1 MRRQTRRRLTQN
13 VSRFYLGLGVFFVI
27 GFLFFGT
34 SSFFFA
40 EESLV
45 NETPINEPI
54 RLSNGETVTLHAS
67 SYDTKTKTMRIRLSL
82 DDAPG
87 NTNNHVFRYVYKAR
101 PDSEKEVDFLYDRND
116 QYVLELKDVPSD
128 FDQLAVRIYGLNE
141 SQSISI
147 DTLTSEERE
156 NGLLTSLYADRR
168 TIEQASHTSSDE
180 TTFTKLFVED
190 GLVKTERQLEKA
202 QQAVEAQRQ
211 QITRLDRDKKEL
223 EDELPYLSLDEQVEQ
238 ENEIFDLSRKRD
250 ELTLELDK
258 LEQSV
263 QALEEKHDKLRV
275 RLRELSI

>member
-40 EESLV
+40 EEAPV
-45 NETPINEPI
+45 NETPINEAI

-67 SYDTKTKTMRIRLSL
+67 SYDTEAKTIRIRLSL

-87 NTNNHVFRYVYKAR
+87 NTNDYLFHYVYKAR
-101 PDSEKEVDFLYDRND
+101 PDSEKEVTLLYERND
-116 QYVLELKDVPSD
+116 QYVLELKDVPND
-128 FDQLAVRIYGLNE
+128 FDQLAVRIYGVDE
-141 SQSISI
+141 SQSI
-147 DTLTSEERE
+147 DTLSSEERE
-156 NGLLTSLYADRR
+156 NTLLTSLYADRR
-168 TIEQASHTSSDE
+168 TIEQANHSPSDE
-180 TTFTKLFVED
+180 TTFTRLFVMDE
-190 GLVKTERQLEKA
+190 LTETEKQLEAA
-202 QQAVEAQRQ
+202 QQSAEAQRQ
-211 QITRLDRDKKEL
+211 QIKRLDRDKEEL

-238 ENEIFDLSRKRD
+238 ENEIFDLGRKRD
-250 ELTLELDK
+250 ELTLELEK

-263 QALEEKHDKLRV
+263 AALEEKHDKLRL

>member
-13 VSRFYLGLGVFFVI
+13 VSQFYLGLGIFFVI

-40 EESLV
+40 EEAPV

-101 PDSEKEVDFLYDRND
+101 PDSEKKVMVLYERND
-116 QYVLELKDVPSD
+116 QYVLELADVPNG

-141 SQSISI
+141 SQSIEE
-147 DTLTSEERE
+147 LTPEERE
-156 NGLLTSLYADRR
+156 DGLLTSLYADRR
-168 TIEQASHTSSDE
+168 TIEQANHTSSDE
-180 TTFTKLFVED
+180 TTFTRLFVED
-190 GLVKTERQLEKA
+190 ELAETEQQLEKA
-202 QQAVEAQRQ
+202 QQSVEAQRQ
-211 QITRLDRDKKEL
+211 QIKRLDRDKEEL

-238 ENEIFDLSRKRD
+238 ENEIFDLGRKRD
-250 ELTLELDK
+250 ELNLELEK

-263 QALEEKHDKLRV
+263 VALEEKHDKLRV

>member
-13 VSRFYLGLGVFFVI
+13 VSRFYLVLGVFFVA

-40 EESLV
+40 EEAPV
-45 NETPINEPI
+45 NETPINEAI
-54 RLSNGETVTLHAS
+54 RLSNGEIVTLHAS

-87 NTNNHVFRYVYKAR
+87 NTNNHIFRYVYKAR
-101 PDSEKEVDFLYDRND
+101 PDSEKEVMVLYDRND

-128 FDQLAVRIYGLNE
+128 FDQLAVRIYGVDE
-141 SQSISI
+141 SQSV
-147 DTLTSEERE
+147 DALTPEERE
-156 NGLLTSLYADRR
+156 NSLLTSLYADRR
-168 TIEQASHTSSDE
+168 TIEQANHSSSDE
-180 TTFTKLFVED
+180 TTFARLFIED
-190 GLVKTERQLEKA
+190 ELAQTERQLEKA
-202 QQAVEAQRQ
+202 QQSVKAQRQ
-211 QITRLDRDKKEL
+211 QIERLDRDKEEL

-250 ELTLELDK
+250 ELILELEK

-263 QALEEKHDKLRV
+263 KALEEKYDKLQV

>member
-40 EESLV
+40 EEAPV
-45 NETPINEPI
+45 NETPINEAI

-67 SYDTKTKTMRIRLSL
+67 SYDTEAKTIRIRLSL
-82 DDAPG
+82 DKAPG
-87 NTNNHVFRYVYKAR
+87 NTNNHLFRYVYKAR
-101 PDSEKEVDFLYDRND
+101 PNSEKEVVLLYERND
-116 QYVLELKDVPSD
+116 QYVLELKDVPRD
-128 FDQLAVRIYGLNE
+128 FDQLAIRIYGLDE
-141 SQSISI
+141 SHSV
-147 DTLTSEERE
+147 DALTPEERE

-168 TIEQASHTSSDE
+168 TIEQANHSSSDE
-180 TTFTKLFVED
+180 TTFMKLFVED
-190 GLVKTERQLEKA
+190 ELAQTERQLEKA
-202 QQAVEAQRQ
+202 QQSVEAQRQ
-211 QITRLDRDKKEL
+211 QIERLDRDKEEL

-238 ENEIFDLSRKRD
+238 ENEIFDLGRKRD
-250 ELTLELDK
+250 ELTLELEK

-263 QALEEKHDKLRV
+263 VALEEKHDKLRV

>member
-40 EESLV
+40 EEAPV
-45 NETPINEPI
+45 NETPINEAI

-67 SYDTKTKTMRIRLSL
+67 SYDTEAKTIRIRLSL
-82 DDAPG
+82 DEAPG
-87 NTNNHVFRYVYKAR
+87 NTNNHLFRYVYKAR
-101 PDSEKEVDFLYDRND
+101 PNSEKEVVLLYERND
-116 QYVLELKDVPSD
+116 QYVLELKDVPRD
-128 FDQLAVRIYGLNE
+128 FDQLAIRIYGLDE
-141 SQSISI
+141 SHSV
-147 DTLTSEERE
+147 DALTPEERE

-168 TIEQASHTSSDE
+168 TIEQANHSSSDE
-180 TTFTKLFVED
+180 TTFMKLFVED
-190 GLVKTERQLEKA
+190 GLAQTERQLEKA
-202 QQAVEAQRQ
+202 QQSVEAQRQ
-211 QITRLDRDKKEL
+211 QIERLDRDKEEL

-238 ENEIFDLSRKRD
+238 ENEIFDLGRKRD
-250 ELTLELDK
+250 ELTLELEK

-263 QALEEKHDKLRV
+263 VALEEKHDKLRV